1 MILVVLFCCVWCS
14 TLVEAATAWTNVDGV
29 FYNDKGE
36 VIKGALSKGIDVSY
50 HQGIIDWGKVKQTDI
65 EFVLIRCG
73 YGDDDIGQD
82 DKYFK
87 QNIQGCSE
95 NNIQYGIYIYSHA
108 INTEMAKSE
117 VNHVL
122 RLVRETNANPTYP
135 IYYDIE
141 ANEQE
146 KLSNDLLGNI
156 AETFCNKILEAGY
169 KVGIYSN
176 LYWWNNRLTDKRF
189 ENWDK
194 WVAQYNS
201 SCDYSRQY
209 NIWQFTDGGK
219 VPEIPESVGVNILLA
234 RECSVSGH
242 TYALQSVIKKATT
255 THLGVATYKCKVCG
269 NNKKDLIQKLKKVS
283 LNKGSFVY
291 NGKANKPA
299 VTIKDSSGK
308 VISKLYYTVSYSN
321 NIKPGY
327 AEVKVKFK
335 KLYKGIMNKKFIIKP
350 AKVKLSKIVN
360 QKGRMIKI
368 TWEKSK
374 GVGGYEIWYANDKKL
389 KKGRKIMDVKASS
402 KAIIIKK
409 LSKNKTYYV
418 KIRGYKKINK
428 RKVYGAWSKRKSVKI
443 TK

>member
-1 MILVVLFCCVWCS
+1 M
-14 TLVEAATAWTNVDGV
+14 
-29 FYNDKGE
+29 
-36 VIKGALSKGIDVSY
+36 
-50 HQGIIDWGKVKQTDI
+50 
-65 EFVLIRCG
+65 
-73 YGDDDIGQD
+73 
-82 DKYFK
+82 
-87 QNIQGCSE
+87 
-95 NNIQYGIYIYSHA
+95 
-108 INTEMAKSE
+108 
-117 VNHVL
+117 
-122 RLVRETNANPTYP
+122 
-135 IYYDIE
+135 
-141 ANEQE
+141 
-146 KLSNDLLGNI
+146 
-156 AETFCNKILEAGY
+156 
-169 KVGIYSN
+169 
-176 LYWWNNRLTDKRF
+176 
-189 ENWDK
+189 
-194 WVAQYNS
+194 
-201 SCDYSRQY
+201 
-209 NIWQFTDGGK
+209 
-219 VPEIPESVGVNILLA
+219 
-234 RECSVSGH
+234 
-242 TYALQSVIKKATT
+242 
-255 THLGVATYKCKVCG
+255 ATYKCKVCG

-299 VTIKDSSGK
+299 VTIKDSAGK

-321 NIKPGY
+321 NIKPGS
-327 AEVKVKFK
+327 EVKVKFK

>member
-1 MILVVLFCCVWCS
+1 M
-14 TLVEAATAWTNVDGV
+14 
-29 FYNDKGE
+29 
-36 VIKGALSKGIDVSY
+36 
-50 HQGIIDWGKVKQTDI
+50 
-65 EFVLIRCG
+65 
-73 YGDDDIGQD
+73 
-82 DKYFK
+82 
-87 QNIQGCSE
+87 
-95 NNIQYGIYIYSHA
+95 
-108 INTEMAKSE
+108 
-117 VNHVL
+117 
-122 RLVRETNANPTYP
+122 
-135 IYYDIE
+135 
-141 ANEQE
+141 
-146 KLSNDLLGNI
+146 
-156 AETFCNKILEAGY
+156 
-169 KVGIYSN
+169 
-176 LYWWNNRLTDKRF
+176 
-189 ENWDK
+189 
-194 WVAQYNS
+194 
-201 SCDYSRQY
+201 
-209 NIWQFTDGGK
+209 
-219 VPEIPESVGVNILLA
+219 
-234 RECSVSGH
+234 
-242 TYALQSVIKKATT
+242 
-255 THLGVATYKCKVCG
+255 ATYKCKVCG

-299 VTIKDSSGK
+299 VTIKDSAGK

-321 NIKPGY
+321 NIKSGY